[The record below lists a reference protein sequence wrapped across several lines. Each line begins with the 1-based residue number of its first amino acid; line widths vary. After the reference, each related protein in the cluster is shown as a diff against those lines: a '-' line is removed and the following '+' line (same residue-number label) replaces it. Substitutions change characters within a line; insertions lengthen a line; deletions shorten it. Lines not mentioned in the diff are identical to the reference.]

1 MQSGNSQAAPSLNH
15 QDSALAAADTRGKHR
30 ITAELKRLEQ
40 EARFLEERIVNC
52 SELRVPNQLAD
63 INLFC
68 TTGGRVLNSDPRA
81 GSVEAFSVD
90 PFSYFV

>member
-1 MQSGNSQAAPSLNH
+1 MQSGNSQAAPSINH
-15 QDSALAAADTRGKHR
+15 QDSALAAADTRGSIGSLPNSSASSR
-30 ITAELKRLEQ
+30 RLGSW
-40 EARFLEERIVNC
+40 

-68 TTGGRVLNSDPRA
+68 TAGGRVLNSDPCA